1 MGVEGAD
8 SGTIALEGPATIYE
22 VAALREWL
30 GEALERAHDLTID
43 LGDSGKWDLAGLQI
57 LVSCVN
63 TARKQGRSVHLLKVP
78 KVCEE
83 IAERSGLKDWL
94 ESVSG

>member
-1 MGVEGAD
+1 VD

-22 VAALREWL
+22 VAALRESL
-30 GEALERAHDLTID
+30 GEALERTHHLTIE

-63 TARKQGRSVHLLKVP
+63 TARKQGRSVQLSKVP

-83 IAERSGLKDWL
+83 VAERSGLKEWL
-94 ESVSG
+94 DSVSG